1 MNKELKRITLKNPN
15 VSLYDE
21 NIEEEAEYVNAAV
34 NTVDKKEAT
43 PDVKFPSKSQLVPP
57 LTVCWVTLVIIMS
70 LRIYFALKQM
80 CDVSE
85 LKQLIDKQLSLEN
98 EKLNRNYSNLQ
109 VQYENLKQQIKDM
122 ETKWKDDNVTRA
134 QWSID
139 QYCPKDNNGRT
150 CKACQSGW
158 LNSTSICYAPNN
170 AERSYQKT
178 WEEAREDCRGK
189 NSDLAVI
196 VNEAQKKFT
205 TDNSWSSS
213 EITGYWIGLKVEDGR
228 WKWVDGTN
236 LTNDSW
242 IEPPV
247 NGRCATSLQSQGWKS
262 VNCTDKNAWICRKK
276 ALFV

>member
-21 NIEEEAEYVNAAV
+21 NIEEEAEYVNTAV

-150 CKACQSGW
+150 CKACQQGW
-158 LNSTSICYAPNN
+158 NNNQFSCYAFNN
-170 AERSYQKT
+170 AVRSYQKT

-205 TDNSWSSS
+205 TEISFISSGIS
-213 EITGYWIGLKVEDGR
+213 GYWIGLKVEDGR

-247 NGRCATSLQSQGWKS
+247 NGRCATSLQSQGWRS
-262 VNCTDKNAWICRKK
+262 VNCADKNAWICEKK
-276 ALFV
+276 ALSV